1 MFLHPKKYEV
11 IVVGGGH
18 AGCEAALATSRI
30 GHSTLLLT
38 INLDSIA
45 QMSCNP
51 AIGGLAKGHLVREV
65 DALGGELA
73 KNIDATGIQFRM
85 LNKRKGPAVWAPRA
99 QADKKAYQFRMKKVL
114 EEQENLDT
122 KQEIVE
128 EILVS
133 GGRVEGVLTQNK
145 TVYKAKIVILTTG
158 TFLQG
163 LIHIGE
169 FKYSAGRAGE
179 FAAQNLSLNL
189 RNLGFELRRL
199 KTGTPPR
206 VNRRSIDFSQL
217 QIQEGDNNPQPFSFS
232 NSEINQTQ
240 IPCYLTY
247 TNEKVHRLILENI
260 QCAPLYNGQI
270 NSTGPRYCPSIESKV
285 VRFSHKPK
293 HQIFLEPEGRD
304 TEEIYLNG
312 LATSLPVDIQLAML
326 KSIKG
331 LENVEMMRPGYAIEY
346 DFCPP
351 TQLKPSLETKRIK
364 NLFFAGQINGTSGYE
379 EAAGQGII
387 AGINAALRLDGKK
400 VFILRRDESYIGVLI
415 DDLVTKGTDE
425 PYRMF
430 TSQAEYRLLLRQDNA
445 DLRLMRYGYRVGLVS
460 KQTYQQMKEK
470 ESLIKQ
476 EIKRLKQKR
485 IEDKTLAELLRQPKK
500 AYRDLPLSKGF
511 PEDIIQHIELTIKYE
526 GYINRQLAQVA
537 RFKQLEN
544 RTIPPDLNYSQ
555 IKGLKTEAQEK
566 LNRIRPLCLGQ
577 AARISGV
584 SPADISLLMIRLKV
598 ASSKK
603 RVIERV

>member
-1 MFLHPKKYEV
+1 MFLYPKKYEV

-18 AGCEAALATSRI
+18 AGCEAALATSRL
-30 GHSTLLLT
+30 GYSTLLLT

-51 AIGGLAKGHLVREV
+51 AVGGLAKGHLVREV
-65 DALGGELA
+65 DALGGEMA

-114 EEQENLDT
+114 EEQKNLET

-133 GGRVEGVLTQNK
+133 GGKVDGVLTQ
-145 TVYKAKIVILTTG
+145 TRTLYKAKVVILTTG

-179 FAAQNLSLNL
+179 FAAQRLSLSL
-189 RNLGFELRRL
+189 RNLGFEVRRL

-217 QIQEGDNNPQPFSFS
+217 QIQEGDSNPQPFSFS
-232 NSEINQTQ
+232 NSKISQSQ

-247 TNEKVHRLILENI
+247 TNEKVHQIISENL
-260 QCAPLYNGQI
+260 QRAPLYNGQI
-270 NSTGPRYCPSIESKV
+270 NSTGPRYCPSIESKI
-285 VRFSHKPK
+285 VRFPHKSK
-293 HQIFLEPEGRD
+293 HQIFLEPEGRN

-326 KSIKG
+326 RHIKG
-331 LENVEMMRPGYAIEY
+331 LENAEMMRPGYAIEY

-351 TQLKPSLETKRIK
+351 TQLKPSLETKRVK
-364 NLFFAGQINGTSGYE
+364 NLYFAGQINGTSGYE

-387 AGINAALRLDGKK
+387 AGINAALRLQGKK
-400 VFILRRDESYIGVLI
+400 PLILRRDEAYIGVLI

-430 TSQAEYRLLLRQDNA
+430 TSRAEYRLLLRQDNA
-445 DLRLMRYGYRVGLVS
+445 DIRLMKYGYRVGLVS
-460 KQTYQQMKEK
+460 KEAYQQMKEK
-470 ESLIKQ
+470 ERVIKQ

-485 IEDKTLAELLRQPKK
+485 VFGKSLANLLCQPGER
-500 AYRDLPLSKGF
+500 YQDLPFAGDF

-526 GYINRQLAQVA
+526 GYIKRQSAQVA
-537 RFKQLEN
+537 KFRQLEK
-544 RTIPPDLNYSQ
+544 RVIPPDLDYNQ
-555 IKGLKTEAQEK
+555 IKGLKAEAREK
-566 LNRIRPLCLGQ
+566 LNKIRPICLGQ

-584 SPADISLLMIRLKV
+584 SPADISLLMIHIKAV
-598 ASSKK
+598 GSKQ
-603 RVIERV
+603 

>member
-1 MFLHPKKYEV
+1 MFIYPKKYEV

-73 KNIDATGIQFRM
+73 KNIDATGIQFKM

-99 QADKKAYQFRMKKVL
+99 QADKKAYQFRMKKIL

-128 EILVS
+128 EILIS

-145 TVYKAKIVILTTG
+145 MVYKAKIVILTTG

-206 VNRRSIDFSQL
+206 VNKRSIDFSQL

-232 NSEINQTQ
+232 NSEISQSQ

-247 TNEKVHRLILENI
+247 TNEEVHQIISKNI
-260 QCAPLYNGQI
+260 NRAPLYNGQI

-285 VRFSHKPK
+285 VRFPHKPK

-364 NLFFAGQINGTSGYE
+364 NLYFAGQLNGTSGYE

-387 AGINAALRLDGKK
+387 AGINATLRLQGRKPL
-400 VFILRRDESYIGVLI
+400 ILRRDEAYIGVLI

-485 IEDKTLAELLRQPKK
+485 IKDKTLAELLRQPEK
-500 AYRDLPLSKGF
+500 AYRDLPLSKSF
-511 PEDIIQHIELTIKYE
+511 SENIIQHIELTIKYE
-526 GYINRQLAQVA
+526 GYINRQLTQITK
-537 RFKQLEN
+537 FKQLEN
-544 RTIPPDLNYSQ
+544 RTIPPNLDYAR
-555 IKGLKTEAQEK
+555 IRGLKAEAQEK
-566 LNRIRPLCLGQ
+566 LNRIRPICLGQ

-584 SPADISLLMIRLKV
+584 SPADISLLMIHI
-598 ASSKK
+598 KK
-603 RVIERV
+603 

>member
-1 MFLHPKKYEV
+1 MRTVFIYPKKYEV
-11 IVVGGGH
+11 IVVGAGH
-18 AGCEAALATSRI
+18 AGCEAALASSRL
-30 GHSTLLLT
+30 GRSTLLLT

-45 QMSCNP
+45 QMPCNP
-51 AIGGLAKGHLVREV
+51 AVGGLAKGHLVREI
-65 DALGGELA
+65 DALGGEIA

-85 LNKRKGPAVWAPRA
+85 LNKKKGPAVWAPRA
-99 QADKKAYQFRMKKVL
+99 QADKKAYQFRMKRVL
-114 EEQENLDT
+114 EQQGNLDT

-128 EILVS
+128 EILIA
-133 GGRVEGVLTQNK
+133 GGRVDGIVTQNK
-145 TVYKAKIVILTTG
+145 TIYKTKIVILTAG

-179 FAAQNLSLNL
+179 VAAQNLSLNL

-217 QIQEGDNNPQPFSFS
+217 QIQEGDSNPQPFSFFS
-232 NSEINQTQ
+232 SKINQPQ
-240 IPCYLTY
+240 IPCHLTY
-247 TNEKVHRLILENI
+247 TNEKVHQIISKNI
-260 QCAPLYNGQI
+260 QRAPLYNGQI
-270 NSTGPRYCPSIESKV
+270 NSIGPRYCPSIESKI
-285 VRFSHKPK
+285 VRFPHKLR

-351 TQLKPSLETKRIK
+351 TQLKPSLETKKIR
-364 NLFFAGQINGTSGYE
+364 NLYFAGQINGTSGYE
-379 EAAGQGII
+379 EAAGQGIV
-387 AGINAALRLDGKK
+387 AGINAILRLQGKK
-400 VFILRRDESYIGVLI
+400 PLILKRDEAYIGVLI

-430 TSQAEYRLLLRQDNA
+430 TSRAEYRLLLRQDNA
-445 DLRLMRYGYRVGLVS
+445 DIRLMKYGYKLGLVS
-460 KQTYQQMKEK
+460 PKVYQRVKEK
-470 ESLIKQ
+470 ERAIEQ
-476 EIKRLKQKR
+476 EVKRLKQK
-485 IEDKTLAELLRQPKK
+485 KVSGKSLANLLRQPEQR
-500 AYRDLPLSKGF
+500 YRDLPHAENFS
-511 PEDIIQHIELTIKYE
+511 EDIIQHIELTIKYE
-526 GYINRQLAQVA
+526 GYIKRQSTQVA
-537 RFKQLEN
+537 KFRQLEN
-544 RTIPPDLNYSQ
+544 RVIPQDLNYTR
-555 IKGLKTEAQEK
+555 IRGLKAEAQEK
-566 LNRIRPLCLGQ
+566 LNRVRPICLGQ

-584 SPADISLLMIRLKV
+584 SPADISLLMIQLKTV
-598 ASSKK
+598 SNKKSK
-603 RVIERV
+603 